1 MARILVDVCHP
12 AHAHF
17 FRAPLHLW
25 TEQGHEVS
33 VTSRNKDVAIEILD
47 GLGIAHRSLGKAA
60 GSPWGLAAELIRR
73 NALLTAHIHSTKADI
88 AVALGG
94 TFAAQSAFVSRIPSV
109 VFYDTEMAS
118 MQNRITYPLATRVVV
133 PNCYSGWTPKG
144 KTVRYPGYHELSYL
158 DPRWFKPDRATAL
171 QAGLDE
177 HRPTY
182 LVRLV
187 SWTANHDIGDRGLS
201 PALMEAA
208 IERLSAHGKVIVSSE
223 AELPPHLK
231 PFLYRGPALHMHHL
245 MAFCTGYFGESATMA
260 SECAVLGVPAI
271 YMANSR
277 RGYTDE
283 QESKYGL
290 VKNIH
295 SLDTESLQDGLTWLL
310 GMRAEACREA
320 RDRMLR
326 DCENVAVFVAQQVL
340 STLSR

>member
-1 MARILVDVCHP
+1 MARVLVDVCHP

-17 FRAPLHLW
+17 FRIPIRLW
-25 TEQGHEVS
+25 TEQGHDVS

-47 GLGIAHRSLGKAA
+47 TLGIAHRSLGKAA
-60 GSPWGLAAELIRR
+60 RSPAGLAIELVRR
-73 NALLTAHIHSTKADI
+73 NLLLTRHIRKVEADI

-94 TFAAQSAFVSRIPSV
+94 TFAAQSAFLARIPSV

-118 MQNRITYPLATRVVV
+118 LQNRITYPLASRVVV
-133 PNCYSGWTPKG
+133 PDCYDGWTPEG

-158 DPRWFKPDRATAL
+158 DPRWFTPDRTIAL

-177 HRPTY
+177 SRPTY
-182 LVRLV
+182 LVRIV

-201 PALMEAA
+201 PALIEAA

-223 AELPPHLK
+223 AELPSQLQ

-260 SECAVLGVPAI
+260 SECAVLGVPAV

-290 VKNIH
+290 ARNVH
-295 SLDTESLQDGLTWLL
+295 SLDAASLQGGLDWLL
-310 GMRAEACREA
+310 GMRADDCREA

-326 DCENVAVFVAQQVL
+326 DCENVAEFVARQVL
-340 STLSR
+340 DTLGR

>member
-17 FRAPLHLW
+17 FRVPIRLW
-25 TEQGHEVS
+25 TEQGHHVS

-47 GLGIAHRSLGKAA
+47 SLGIPHRSLGEAA
-60 GSPWGLAAELIRR
+60 GTPLGLAVELVRRNLLLTQHIRR
-73 NALLTAHIHSTKADI
+73 TKADI

-133 PNCYSGWTPKG
+133 PNCYDGWTPHG
-144 KTVRYPGYHELSYL
+144 KTIRYPGYHELSYL
-158 DPRWFKPDRATAL
+158 DPRWFAPDRAIAL

-208 IERLSAHGKVIVSSE
+208 IERLSTHGKVIVSSE
-223 AELPPHLK
+223 AALPAHLQ

-245 MAFCTGYFGESATMA
+245 MAFCRGYFGESATMA
-260 SECAVLGVPAI
+260 SECAVLGVPAV

-283 QESKYGL
+283 QQSKYGL
-290 VKNIH
+290 VRNVH
-295 SLDTESLQDGLTWLL
+295 SLDAGSLQDSLTWLL
-310 GMRAEACREA
+310 DKRLEACGEA
-320 RDRMLR
+320 RDRMLQ
-326 DCENVAVFVAQQVL
+326 DCENVAEFVVKQVL
-340 STLSR
+340 TTLHH